1 MTARTLRQGG
11 PALPPESPA
20 RITIVIC
27 DDESSTRQLACAA
40 LAGGNYSLIE
50 AVDGNEAVEL
60 ARSVR
65 PDLMVIDMM
74 MPGRNGLDVVAELR
88 TDPEFADMPAIL
100 LTAHDA
106 ISHRD
111 AAADAGADRF
121 MTKPFS
127 PLKLASVVDG
137 LIRKRLAAQNK
148 RLRELDR
155 LKDEFIALVS
165 HELRTPLTSIGGY
178 LELILEEEVGELT
191 PQQRRFIE
199 VIERNAQRL
208 LRLVGDL
215 LLVAQ
220 IEAGKLELDLGVVDL
235 AKLAAEAVETAR
247 PRADQKGIKLS
258 LVCGDEPA
266 LACDPARLAQ
276 AMDNLISNG
285 VKFTPEG
292 GHVEVRVS
300 CRQGRA
306 VIEVEDSGIGI
317 APAERDAIFAP
328 FFRASN
334 AVEREIQGTGL
345 GLVITKAIVLA
356 HRGEIHVES
365 EEGIGTTLRVELPLE
380 HNEHKEGNG
389 SSPAAGGAT

>member
-1 MTARTLRQGG
+1 MTARTLGQTA
-11 PALPPESPA
+11 PAPPMENPA
-20 RITIVIC
+20 RITIVVC
-27 DDESSTRQLACAA
+27 DDEASTRQLACAA

-137 LIRKRLAAQNK
+137 LIRKRLANQNK

-191 PQQRRFIE
+191 TQQRRFIE

-220 IEAGKLELDLGVVDL
+220 IEASGLGLERSVVDL

-247 PRADQKGIKLS
+247 PRADKKGIDLS
-258 LVCGDEPA
+258 LVCEEEPA

-276 AMDNLISNG
+276 ALDNLISNA

-306 VIEVEDSGIGI
+306 AIEVEDSGIGI
-317 APAERDAIFAP
+317 SPAERDAIFAP

-365 EEGIGTTLRVELPLE
+365 EEGIGTTVRVELPLE
-380 HNEHKEGNG
+380 HKDGNG
-389 SSPAAGGAT
+389 ASPAAGGAT